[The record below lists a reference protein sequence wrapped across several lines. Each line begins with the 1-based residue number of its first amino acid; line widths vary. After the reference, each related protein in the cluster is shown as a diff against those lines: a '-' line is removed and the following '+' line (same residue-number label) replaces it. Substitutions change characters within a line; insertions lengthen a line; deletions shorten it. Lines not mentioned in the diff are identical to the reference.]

1 MERRKVALKLNIC
14 YNNKNLADAG
24 KTLQLKALVLVKNM
38 DDDAIFGSPD
48 AEELLEDVA
57 VEDPEALPLVLPEE
71 EEEEKDPLEE
81 AVEYVADFD
90 VTDEYE

>member
-1 MERRKVALKLNIC
+1 
-14 YNNKNLADAG
+14 
-24 KTLQLKALVLVKNM
+24 M

>member
-1 MERRKVALKLNIC
+1 
-14 YNNKNLADAG
+14 
-24 KTLQLKALVLVKNM
+24 M

-71 EEEEKDPLEE
+71 EEEKDPLEE
-81 AVEYVADFD
+81 ADEYVADFD